1 MKIDPNRIDLTQ
13 PDKVRTDAVRDERPA
28 GVERPTAASRA
39 DHVHVS
45 GTSQLAA
52 AAAAAALE
60 ASDIRPDAV
69 ARGKALLA
77 SGDLGKDPARL
88 ADALLDA
95 VIDPS

>member
-1 MKIDPNRIDLTQ
+1 MKIDPNRIDLNQ
-13 PDKVRTDAVRDERPA
+13 PASVRPDAVRDDRAA
-28 GVERPTAASRA
+28 GVERPPADHRT

-52 AAAAAALE
+52 AAAAAALD
-60 ASDIRPDAV
+60 ASDVRAEAV

-77 SGDLGKDPARL
+77 SGDLGQDAAKL
-88 ADALLDA
+88 ADALIDS